1 MKTQRVKEVRLMK
14 LLISGIGPLLRST
27 RNLPPKS
34 KFMRLLL
41 QFLFLA
47 HPSRVCFFCKQLLAK
62 KLLIRYNVGINVKEN
77 FYETILFCAIS
88 IT

>member
-1 MKTQRVKEVRLMK
+1 MKTQRVKEVRLMEAF
-14 LLISGIGPLLRST
+14 ISGVGPLLRST

-41 QFLFLA
+41 QSLFLA